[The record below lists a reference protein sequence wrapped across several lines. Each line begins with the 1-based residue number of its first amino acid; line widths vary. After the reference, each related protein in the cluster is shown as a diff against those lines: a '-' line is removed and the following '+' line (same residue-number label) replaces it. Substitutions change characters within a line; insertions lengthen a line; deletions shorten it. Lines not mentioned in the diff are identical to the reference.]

1 MVKRNKDVRTILIE
15 KISTIHTLD
24 KVITFLEQEVP
35 REFLIDEQFVQ
46 KLIESN
52 KLVDGA
58 LDIYFNDNS
67 KKIIEEEIREQGL
80 ESVIE
85 DDYKLE
91 LIIRDGNEDVYSIA
105 KQYEENGE
113 YEKAKRIYKAI
124 MDYGKTQINRFNARA
139 RKKRWR

>member
-1 MVKRNKDVRTILIE
+1 MVKRYKDVRTVLIE
-15 KISTIHTLD
+15 KISTIHTFD

-35 REFLIDEQFVQ
+35 REFLIDEEFVQ
-46 KLIESN
+46 KLTEAN

-67 KKIIEEEIREQGL
+67 KKVIEEEINKQGIDT
-80 ESVIE
+80 VIE

-91 LIIRDGNEDVYSIA
+91 LIIRDGKKDVYSIA
-105 KQYEENGE
+105 KRYEENGE

-124 MDYGKTQINRFNARA
+124 MDHGKTQINRFNARA
-139 RKKRWR
+139 RKKR